1 MESFQE
7 GSNLLIAK
15 GTSKSKE
22 IFLFLLTDT
31 HERKYGY
38 QPGLGTRLVHT
49 TKYEYLYI
57 I

>member
-1 MESFQE
+1 MEPFQE

-15 GTSKSKE
+15 GTSKAKE